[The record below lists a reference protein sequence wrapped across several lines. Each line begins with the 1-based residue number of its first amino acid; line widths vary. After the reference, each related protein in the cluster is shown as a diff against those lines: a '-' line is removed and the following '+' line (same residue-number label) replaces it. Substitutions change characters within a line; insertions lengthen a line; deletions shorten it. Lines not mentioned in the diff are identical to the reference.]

1 MIDERI
7 LISGFGGQ
15 GIMLLGKLLC
25 RAAVKE
31 GKHATYIPS
40 YGAEMRGG
48 TAHCL
53 VRIKDASIS
62 SPIFRQCSL
71 LVALNEPSWIKF
83 SDRVAPDG
91 LVLTNRSLF
100 SVGDSRFINLVEA
113 PLSEMASSLGTLKV
127 VNTVS
132 LGVLLAKKEVV
143 KPKTVRQVFKDL
155 FSRRGDVLTLNL
167 KAFDLGGQ
175 YGKD

>member
-25 RAAVKE
+25 RAAVNE

-53 VRIKDASIS
+53 VRIKDAPIA

-83 SDRVAPDG
+83 FDRVLPEGFA
-91 LVLTNRSLF
+91 LTNRSLF
-100 SVGDSRFINLVEA
+100 SVEKQCSLNLVQA
-113 PLSEMASSLGTLKV
+113 PLSDMASSLGTLKV
-127 VNTVS
+127 INAVS

-143 KPKTVRQVFKDL
+143 NPKTVRQVFKDL
-155 FSRRGDVLTLNL
+155 FSSRGDVLTLNL